1 MNATTAAPSRF
12 VQVPATLLGT
22 VRRFVVGDREPM
34 EAVTV
39 LREIGYELGDEVYG
53 GLQARLSRD
62 FSGASWDALDP
73 AEFWRAAA
81 TFFADRGWGTLEFRD
96 LHPAVGVLELTG
108 WVESEAGGGP
118 RGAHLS
124 TGLFS
129 ALLERL
135 AGAGVAVMEVPS
147 GAADRTR
154 LLFARGDVL
163 GQVYEH
169 VRGGARVEEALARL
183 G

>member
-1 MNATTAAPSRF
+1 MNAMATATRF
-12 VQVPATLLGT
+12 VQVPSTLLGT
-22 VRRFVVGDREPM
+22 VRRFVVGDREPL
-34 EAVTV
+34 EAVNV
-39 LREIGYELGDEVYG
+39 LREIGYELGEEVYG
-53 GLQARLSRD
+53 SLQGRLTRD
-62 FSGASWDALDP
+62 FPGAQWSALDP

-81 TFFADRGWGTLEFRD
+81 GFFADRGWGTLEFRD
-96 LHPAVGVLELTG
+96 LHPAVGVLELAD
-108 WVESEAGGGP
+108 WVESDAGGGP

-135 AGAGVAVMEVPS
+135 AGDGVGVMEIPS

-154 LLFARGDVL
+154 LLFGRGDVL

-169 VRGGARVEEALARL
+169 VRAGAGVEEALARL

>member
-1 MNATTAAPSRF
+1 MNATAAPARF
-12 VQVPATLLGT
+12 LQVPAGLLAT

-34 EAVTV
+34 DAVNV
-39 LREIGYELGDEVYG
+39 LRQIGYELGDEVYDA
-53 GLQARLSRD
+53 LRERLSRD
-62 FSGASWDALDP
+62 YAGTEWGALDP
-73 AEFWRAAA
+73 TEFWRAAA
-81 TFFADRGWGTLEFRD
+81 GFFADRGWGTVSFRD
-96 LHPAVGVLELTG
+96 LHPAVGVLDLTG
-108 WVESEAGGGP
+108 WVESEAEGGP

-147 GAADRTR
+147 GSADRTR
-154 LLFARGDVL
+154 LVFARGDVI

-169 VRGGARVEEALARL
+169 IRTGASLEDAVARL

>member
-1 MNATTAAPSRF
+1 MNTTIAAPPRF
-12 VQVPATLLGT
+12 LQVPATLLGT

-39 LREIGYELGDEVYG
+39 LREIGYELGEEVYG
-53 GLQARLSRD
+53 SLQERLSRD
-62 FSGASWDALDP
+62 FSGAAWSALDP

-96 LHPAVGVLELTG
+96 LHPAVGVLELSG
-108 WVESEAGGGP
+108 WVESGAGGGP

-147 GAADRTR
+147 GSADRTR

-163 GQVYEH
+163 GQVYEQ
-169 VRGGARVEEALARL
+169 VRTGASVEEALGRL

>member
-1 MNATTAAPSRF
+1 MNATAAPAHF
-12 VQVPATLLGT
+12 LQVPAGLLAT

-34 EAVTV
+34 DAVNV
-39 LREIGYELGDEVYG
+39 LRQIGYELGDEVYDA
-53 GLQARLSRD
+53 LRERLSRD
-62 FSGASWDALDP
+62 YAGTEWGALDP
-73 AEFWRAAA
+73 SEFWRAAA
-81 TFFADRGWGTLEFRD
+81 GFFADRGWGTLSFRD
-96 LHPAVGVLELTG
+96 LHPAVGVIDLTG
-108 WVESEAGGGP
+108 WVESEAEGGP

-135 AGAGVAVMEVPS
+135 AGAGVAVMEIPS
-147 GAADRTR
+147 GSADRTR
-154 LLFARGDVL
+154 LVFARGDVI

-169 VRGGARVEEALARL
+169 IRIGGSLEDAVSRL

>member
-1 MNATTAAPSRF
+1 MNATAAPARF
-12 VQVPATLLGT
+12 LQVPAGLLAT

-34 EAVTV
+34 DAVNV
-39 LREIGYELGDEVYG
+39 LRQIGYELGDEVYG
-53 GLQARLSRD
+53 ALRERLARD
-62 FSGASWDALDP
+62 YAGTEWGALDP
-73 AEFWRAAA
+73 TEFWRAAA
-81 TFFADRGWGTLEFRD
+81 GFFADRGWGTLSFRD
-96 LHPAVGVLELTG
+96 LHPAVGVIELTG

-147 GAADRTR
+147 GSADRTR
-154 LLFARGDVL
+154 LVFARGDVL

-169 VRGGARVEEALARL
+169 VRGGASVEEAVARL

>member
-1 MNATTAAPSRF
+1 MNTIAAPARF
-12 VQVPATLLGT
+12 LQVPAGLLGT

-34 EAVTV
+34 EAVNV
-39 LREIGYELGDEVYG
+39 LRQIGYELGEEVYES
-53 GLQARLSRD
+53 LRERLSRD
-62 FSGASWDALDP
+62 YAGTEWGALDP
-73 AEFWRAAA
+73 TEFWRAAA
-81 TFFADRGWGTLEFRD
+81 GFFADRGWGTLSFRD
-96 LHPAVGVLELTG
+96 LHPAVGVIELAG

-135 AGAGVAVMEVPS
+135 AGGGVAVMEVPS

-154 LLFARGDVL
+154 LVFARGDVL

-169 VRGGARVEEALARL
+169 VRGGASVEEAVARL